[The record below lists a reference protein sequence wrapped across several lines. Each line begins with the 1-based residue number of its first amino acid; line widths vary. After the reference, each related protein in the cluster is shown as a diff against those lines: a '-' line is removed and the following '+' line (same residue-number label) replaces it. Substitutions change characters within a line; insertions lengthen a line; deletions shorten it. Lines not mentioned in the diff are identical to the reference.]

1 MKAHTPLFAFA
12 SYLSSVTLLS
22 RRLAHKTR
30 LSRMRSLGSGAV
42 LAGLLLS
49 GATLSA
55 QDKKPNQI
63 VISYPSISGA
73 QAVLWIAKETGIF
86 RDNGLDVDLVYIGGG
101 PRSMAALLSGQLQV
115 IGTGG
120 NALVAAN
127 LNGAKDTVL
136 IATTY
141 NTLVFSLMTRANL
154 KDPKELKGKT
164 FGVTGIGSLSDF
176 TLRTLLRRW
185 SLDPTRDV
193 VVRAMGGYPEILS
206 GMQAGLLDGGIFSP
220 PGNLNAL
227 AVGFREF
234 IDAGSTGIEYAST
247 CYGTTRRFIR
257 ERRET
262 VGQFIKSLTAA
273 IHRFKSDKP
282 GSLKIMQRYIKNAD
296 PKVLEETYRVYA
308 LQYLPRAPYPTHNGV
323 KAILDSLETV
333 IPEAKKAEP
342 GAFVDVSLVQE
353 LDKSG
358 WIDRMYR

>member
-1 MKAHTPLFAFA
+1 MIQALRKIGLFG
-12 SYLSSVTLLS
+12 LI
-22 RRLAHKTR
+22 
-30 LSRMRSLGSGAV
+30 
-42 LAGLLLS
+42 LAGCLS
-49 GATLSA
+49 TRCLALA
-55 QDKKPNQI
+55 QDGKPNHLT
-63 VISYPSISGA
+63 ISYPSISGA

-86 RDNGLDVDLVYIGGG
+86 RDNGLDADLVYIAGG

-154 KDPKELKGKT
+154 KDPRDLKGKT
-164 FGVTGIGSLSDF
+164 FGVTGLGSLSDF

-185 SLDPTRDV
+185 SLDSARDV

-206 GMQAGLLDGGIFSP
+206 GMQSGMLDGGVFSP

-227 AVGFREF
+227 ALGFREF

-247 CYGTTRRFIR
+247 CYGTTRTFIR
-257 ERRET
+257 ERREV
-262 VGQFIKSLTAA
+262 VGRFMKSLTAA

-282 GSLKIMQRYIKNAD
+282 GSLKIMQQYIKTRD

-308 LQYLPRAPYPTHNGV
+308 LQYLPRAPYPTQNGV
-323 KAILDSLETV
+323 KAILDSFAETV
-333 IPEAKKAEP
+333 MPDAKKAEP
-342 GAFVDVSLVQE
+342 EAFVDVSFVQE
-353 LDKSG
+353 LEKSG